1 MPTFEVEIQNA
12 TGKSSRKKV
21 KAPSAEHV
29 RRVLSNKYPTIKS
42 IKKSG
47 LDFNLDFSKIGERF
61 TKVKIKDKAVFS
73 RQFAAMVNAGVG
85 IVRCLDV
92 LSEEC
97 SNPKLKKALLAIN
110 ADVQQGTNLSY
121 AMSKH
126 PECFDELYI
135 SMVEAGEE
143 GGVLDE
149 VLNRVA
155 TLLEDMARLQGQIKS
170 AMAYPTTVGLFAVV
184 IFFAMTIF
192 LIPIFANIFKDLGVE
207 LPVLTQVMLL
217 ISATLRSWK
226 IIFPIGFV
234 FAAVLGLR
242 RYYKTKTGRLQI
254 DRFLLKMPL
263 LGQLNEKNAVAR
275 FCRIFGTLTRSGV
288 PILNCLDI
296 VRNTTGN
303 KVIANAVEASKQEIQ
318 QGGMVS
324 LALQREKVF
333 PVLAIQMISI
343 GEETGELDGMM
354 VKVADFYEDEVK
366 QAVQALTSLIEPI
379 MMVGVAAMVGVILL
393 SMYLPMFKIFD
404 QLG

>member
-29 RRVLSNKYPTIKS
+29 RRVLSNKYPTIRS

>member
-1 MPTFEVEIQNA
+1 MPTFEVEVQNA

-192 LIPIFANIFKDLGVE
+192 LIPIFASIFKDLGVE

>member
-29 RRVLSNKYPTIKS
+29 RRVLSNKYPTIRS

-110 ADVQQGTNLSY
+110 ADVQQGTNLSD

>member
-29 RRVLSNKYPTIKS
+29 RRVLSNKYPTIRS
-42 IKKSG
+42 IKKTG

>member
-192 LIPIFANIFKDLGVE
+192 LIPIFASIFKDLGVE